1 VSQGNPEARE
11 VEKGAISGEQILM
24 TDQQSSELAKPGV
37 GSFDD
42 PTSLGVIRITFW
54 NCSGAARA
62 ALPAAGP
69 GFRGVRG
76 RVVDCAYGYQ
86 EEDQEEASKNEET
99 CRQKGQANEEEG

>member
-1 VSQGNPEARE
+1 MSAITSGCDPDHILELFWGGQGAP
-11 VEKGAISGEQILM
+11 
-24 TDQQSSELAKPGV
+24 
-37 GSFDD
+37 
-42 PTSLGVIRITFW
+42 
-54 NCSGAARA
+54 
-62 ALPAAGP
+62 PAAGP